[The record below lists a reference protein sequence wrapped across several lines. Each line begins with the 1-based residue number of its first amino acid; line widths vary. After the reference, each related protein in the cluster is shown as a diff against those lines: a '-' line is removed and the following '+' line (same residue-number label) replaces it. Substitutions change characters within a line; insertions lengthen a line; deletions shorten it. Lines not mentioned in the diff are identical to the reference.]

1 MTKIKKTYVNSHN
14 KKLVREF
21 ILQKITFEK
30 VIGLPG
36 PDINVY
42 LERFEKKGVKDFEIY
57 EIDSKLALVQL
68 AKVKS
73 KSKLSLK
80 IGDII
85 NASPDEKNVFYDLD
99 FCDSVKYLQEHIS
112 KFKNNF
118 MMTFSY
124 RIGLKYT
131 IDTFFKARNE
141 KIIKKKELANPI
153 KHTIFTTNNGD
164 YIFIKYFDTSA
175 MCCFAKI

>member
-57 EIDSKLALVQL
+57 EIDSNK
-68 AKVKS
+68 
-73 KSKLSLK
+73 
-80 IGDII
+80 
-85 NASPDEKNVFYDLD
+85 P
-99 FCDSVKYLQEHIS
+99 
-112 KFKNNF
+112 
-118 MMTFSY
+118 
-124 RIGLKYT
+124 
-131 IDTFFKARNE
+131 E
-141 KIIKKKELANPI
+141 KIKQEDIK
-153 KHTIFTTNNGD
+153 TNAYGTDN
-164 YIFIKYFDTSA
+164 IR
-175 MCCFAKI
+175 C